1 MANTTTHKYSLAHAL
16 FLISGI
22 LLVIYYLLSE
32 GVPSLGNDITSLMKF
47 IAEIFVLVVLI
58 GFYFYFLFGAQN
70 CQGTIKSIAPSLLI
84 LIVVGSYS
92 MNFGNAEANAI
103 ISGIAKMLFTLIIAC
118 GFVFLFVH
126 SKLLGLVFAWSSI
139 LYCAFVLLSYVIVLI
154 ITLVNGG
161 GFSGAKLAETMFY
174 VASLGLLFGGSYTLC
189 KNKDW
194 AF

>member
-1 MANTTTHKYSLAHAL
+1 MQFLELFSDYWLAMLLAAVLAYAL
-16 FLISGI
+16 
-22 LLVIYYLLSE
+22 
-32 GVPSLGNDITSLMKF
+32 
-47 IAEIFVLVVLI
+47 
-58 GFYFYFLFGAQN
+58 
-70 CQGTIKSIAPSLLI
+70 
-84 LIVVGSYS
+84 GSVNS
-92 MNFGNAEANAI
+92 AII

-161 GFSGAKLAETMFY
+161 SFSGAKFAETMFY
-174 VASLGLLFGGSYTLC
+174 AASLGLLFGGSYTLC

>member
-70 CQGTIKSIAPSLLI
+70 CHGTIKSIAPSLLI

-126 SKLLGLVFAWSSI
+126 SKLLGLVFACI

-161 GFSGAKLAETMFY
+161 SFSGAKFAETMFY
-174 VASLGLLFGGSYTLC
+174 AASLGLLFGGSYTLC

>member
-58 GFYFYFLFGAQN
+58 GFDFYFLFGAQN
-70 CQGTIKSIAPSLLI
+70 CQGTIKSIAPSLLS

-92 MNFGNAEANAI
+92 MNFGSAQANAI
-103 ISGIAKMLFTLIIAC
+103 ISGVAKMLFTLIIAC

-126 SKLLGLVFAWSSI
+126 SKLLGLVFAWSNI
-139 LYCAFVLLSYVIVLI
+139 FYCAFVLLSYVIVLI

-161 GFSGAKLAETMFY
+161 GFSGAKFAETMFY
-174 VASLGLLFGGSYTLC
+174 AASLGLLFGGSYIHC